1 MSLQNIQDT
10 LANLETAYLQSSANL
25 IAFEAAMAAIEAD
38 QLANP
43 KPSYTETSEEGSV
56 SIDWNS
62 WRNSMNA
69 QRDSMVKALNDLLN
83 QIKAARQLINQI
95 KPWMFKTV
103 HYV

>member
-1 MSLQNIQDT
+1 MSLSDIQT
-10 LANLETAYLQSSANL
+10 SLQSLETAYVQASANL
-25 IAFEAAMAAIEAD
+25 VAFEAAMAAIEAD

-43 KPSYTETSEEGSV
+43 KPSYTETSDEGSV
-56 SIDWNS
+56 TFNWDT

-69 QRDSMVKALNDLLN
+69 QRDSMVKALNDLLA
-83 QIKAARQLINQI
+83 QIKANRQLINQI